1 MTGFTLAE
9 VDHLLKALNT
19 MSTYDL
25 ARAREAIEQSPVDHE
40 RLVNKL
46 EMYRYRIT

>member
-19 MSTYDL
+19 MSNYDL
-25 ARAREAIEQSPVDHE
+25 ARAREQIEELPVDHE
-40 RLVNKL
+40 LSLIHISEPTRP
-46 EMYRYRIT
+46 

>member
-19 MSTYDL
+19 MSNYDL
-25 ARAREAIEQSPVDHE
+25 ARAREQIEQSPVDHQK
-40 RLVNKL
+40 LVTKL
-46 EMYRYRIT
+46 EMYRIRIT